1 MLQSQIFFFLFPHS
15 DFHYFIF
22 APFVPSVCRN
32 SPITLCTSFE
42 GLHSGSRAARPGLDG
57 LPSTSE
63 FCLELAPASHVDTI
77 ISFLASSLL
86 TKGLFTDGIDI
97 IECITTFSRRGL
109 SSQWFLL
116 ISKEAGSQ
124 DIHAVESK
132 PRGDGAGG
140 LSSFFFSQ
148 ELHVKHKHKEIEYE
162 EENLGKTS
170 E

>member
-1 MLQSQIFFFLFPHS
+1 MLCVLQSQIFFFLFLPS

-57 LPSTSE
+57 LPSPSE

-77 ISFLASSLL
+77 ITSLASSLL

-97 IECITTFSRRGL
+97 IECITTYN
-109 SSQWFLL
+109 
-116 ISKEAGSQ
+116 
-124 DIHAVESK
+124 
-132 PRGDGAGG
+132 
-140 LSSFFFSQ
+140 FF
-148 ELHVKHKHKEIEYE
+148 
-162 EENLGKTS
+162 
-170 E
+170 